1 MRTKIMVDTEKIAS
15 VRAKIEEYQHS
26 YQGAYQRLY
35 ELDEELNNTWKGVDS
50 DKFSKLLKGF
60 EGDFKRLDENITH
73 YINFLDKA
81 KNAYDTAQDNIT
93 NDAGKLATD
102 YQ

>member
-35 ELDEELNNTWKGVDS
+35 ELDEELIFRWVK
-50 DKFSKLLKGF
+50 
-60 EGDFKRLDENITH
+60 
-73 YINFLDKA
+73 
-81 KNAYDTAQDNIT
+81 
-93 NDAGKLATD
+93 
-102 YQ
+102 